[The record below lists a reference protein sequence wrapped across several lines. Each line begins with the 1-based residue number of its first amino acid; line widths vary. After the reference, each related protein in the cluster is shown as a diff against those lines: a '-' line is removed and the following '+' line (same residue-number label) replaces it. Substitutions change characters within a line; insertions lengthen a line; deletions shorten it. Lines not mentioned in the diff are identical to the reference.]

1 MAEYMT
7 PEREEYIAKLEGQ
20 IQAIDS
26 ILKMDSGTVVSAE
39 LRKHLKALKTEA
51 ETVLRKLRSNEF
63 EIAIVG
69 EESSGKSTFANALMG
84 NSILPRAD
92 KRCTYTST
100 RIAYSGDDSEDSAV
114 VSFYTVDEFNFDFWD
129 KLRQLCFPNYEMYS
143 FDTLDYSKYK
153 TIYDNDVPDDVK
165 DRKNTDSI
173 KSDVETI
180 IKHAD
185 KIRQL
190 LGRPEKTFNSEEINH
205 GDLRAYITDEVKAL
219 AVSGVI
225 IYSKQLVGMK
235 NAVIYD
241 VPGFNSP
248 TALHKQQTLNRMKSA
263 DAIIITAKGDE
274 PSITE
279 GPLKILQESDDDGN
293 LLQDKLFVFANK
305 IERSTDVKDNI
316 DLIKTQWTNACF
328 VAPNM
333 CDKRIYFGSALAHLQ
348 AKGHCFDPD
357 GSSRALRE
365 FKEKEQYMPA
375 GDGIDA
381 LREGLENY
389 NKTERFEVLKR
400 RINRI
405 KADILKAFSD
415 IRTGNEELAASRSYS
430 AKQVAM
436 VAELIDDIRPKA
448 EKKLLDLKAYIRSY
462 MPAEKPLSK
471 QIITYI
477 TDNVTTEHY
486 SVSDELLDHAKKHTP
501 YIGNHDDVGRI
512 ESKIREMKFKEMY
525 EDFSQNVINI
535 ADKHHTEYSAQI
547 LDIILNAM
555 GVDTSSPYREELAES
570 LKDEVSAFRS
580 DLISSDHS
588 NEFYYQSLIERFS
601 RYIYQILITS
611 QYSAE
616 RLREFYD
623 SIDNFYSL
631 SVFYKKPDCQD
642 DLAYIDIAP
651 KDQPLCMM
659 LLFHHYLNAADN
671 IRLLMNDIMRISGIR
686 EVPDE
691 VSKLIEKALSAT
703 GGKTEAIVEEITKVV
718 DKAGQA
724 TPDNII
730 NVINPVLRRFYESN
744 EPCSVANKE
753 AFTQYYERY
762 HSSIR
767 GGKLYSVDDFRVDF
781 DVDIQILQDV
791 LVNAFVRAISMEKP
805 FVAREAKS
813 IDDIIDDIKSKSFG
827 AFLSANFYK
836 IKYKETQLLD
846 KQHREQEQNAAI
858 IQAISGILNSLGN

>member
-39 LRKHLKALKTEA
+39 LRKQLKALKSEA
-51 ETVLRKLRSNEF
+51 ETVLRKLRNNEF

-69 EESSGKSTFANALMG
+69 LEKAGKSTFANALME
-84 NSILPRAD
+84 NNLLPTKD
-92 KRCTYTST
+92 LRCTFTST
-100 RIAYSGDDSEDSAV
+100 QIEYSGDDKDDSAT
-114 VSFYTVDEFNFDFWD
+114 VSFYTADEFDKDFKD
-129 KLRQLCFPNYEMYS
+129 KLCKLGFPNYERYS
-143 FDTLDYSKYK
+143 FDTIDEKQYLN
-153 TIYDNDVPDDVK
+153 IYESEVSDEK
-165 DRKNTDSI
+165 KRLYGDSI
-173 KSDVETI
+173 HEDILAI
-180 IKHAD
+180 IRNVD
-185 KIRQL
+185 SLSEL
-190 LGRPEKTFNSEEINH
+190 LGRPAIPFGADRINSGELE
-205 GDLRAYITDEVKAL
+205 AYITDEAKARAVKQ
-219 AVSGVI
+219 VVI
-225 IYSKQLVGMK
+225 RSKKLNEMK
-235 NAVIYD
+235 NAIIFD

-248 TALHKQQTLNRMKSA
+248 TELHKIQTLERMKSA
-263 DAIIITAKGDE
+263 DAIIVVANGVS
-274 PSITE
+274 PSLTGE
-279 GPLKILQESDDDGN
+279 SLKILRESDDEGN
-293 LLQDKLFVFANK
+293 PLNDKLFVFANK
-305 IERSTDVKDNI
+305 TEGARDISKNI
-316 DLIKTQWTNACF
+316 SDTFNEWISKGF
-328 VAPNM
+328 VAQAN
-333 CDKRIYFGSALAHLQ
+333 KHRIIFGSALAHLQ
-348 AKGHCFDPD
+348 AAGLDPD
-357 GSSRALRE
+357 DRTLRS
-365 FKEKEQYMPA
+365 FKERESEMPN
-375 GDGIDA
+375 GDGVEAMRKILADYN
-381 LREGLENY
+381 EN
-389 NKTERFEVLKR
+389 ERFEVLKR

-415 IRTGNEELAASRSYS
+415 IRTGNEELATSRSYS
-430 AKQVAM
+430 AEQIAM
-436 VAELIDDIRPKA
+436 VAELIDDIRPSA
-448 EKKLLDLKAYIRSY
+448 EKKLLDLKAEIRSY
-462 MPAEKPLSK
+462 MPTEQPLSK

-486 SVSDELLDHAKKHTP
+486 SVSDELLDHVKKHTP
-501 YIGNHDDVGRI
+501 FIGNHDDVGRI
-512 ESKIREMKFKEMY
+512 EATIREMKFKEMY

-547 LDIILNAM
+547 LDIILDAM

-570 LKDEVSAFRS
+570 LKGEVSAFRS

-588 NEFYYQSLIERFS
+588 NELYYQSLIERFS

-631 SVFYKKPDCQD
+631 SVFYKKPDCED

-671 IRLLMNDIMRISGIR
+671 IRLLMTDISRISGIR
-686 EVPDE
+686 EMPE
-691 VSKLIEKALSAT
+691 EITKIAEKAFSAT
-703 GGKTEAIVEEITKVV
+703 GGNKETIIEMVTKKAANIV
-718 DKAGQA
+718 DKSDDFRVNLVKQA
-724 TPDNII
+724 LSQ
-730 NVINPVLRRFYESN
+730 VIESN

-767 GGKLYSVDDFRVDF
+767 GGKLYSVEDFRADF

-813 IDDIIDDIKSKSFG
+813 IDDIIDYIKSKSFG

-846 KQHREQEQNAAI
+846 KQRREQEQNAAI
-858 IQAISGILNSLGN
+858 IQAISGILDSLAN

>member
-39 LRKHLKALKTEA
+39 LRKQLKALKSEA
-51 ETVLRKLRSNEF
+51 ETVLRKLRNNEF

-69 EESSGKSTFANALMG
+69 LEKAGKSTFANALME
-84 NSILPRAD
+84 NNLLPTKD
-92 KRCTYTST
+92 LRCTFTST
-100 RIAYSGDDSEDSAV
+100 QIEYSGDDKEDSAT
-114 VSFYTVDEFNFDFWD
+114 VSFYTADEFDKDFKD
-129 KLRQLCFPNYEMYS
+129 KLCKLGFPNYERYS
-143 FDTLDYSKYK
+143 FDTISEKQYLN
-153 TIYDNDVPDDVK
+153 IYESEVSDEK
-165 DRKNTDSI
+165 KRLYGDSI
-173 KSDVETI
+173 HEDILAI
-180 IKHAD
+180 IRNVD
-185 KIRQL
+185 SLSEL
-190 LGRPEKTFNSEEINH
+190 LGRPAIPFGADRINSGELE
-205 GDLRAYITDEVKAL
+205 AYITDEAKARAVKQ
-219 AVSGVI
+219 VVI
-225 IYSKQLVGMK
+225 RSKKLNEMK
-235 NAVIYD
+235 NAIIFD

-248 TALHKQQTLNRMKSA
+248 TELHKIQTLERMKSA
-263 DAIIITAKGDE
+263 DAIIVVANGVS
-274 PSITE
+274 PSLTGE
-279 GPLKILQESDDDGN
+279 SLKILRESDDEGN
-293 LLQDKLFVFANK
+293 PLNDKLFVFANK
-305 IERSTDVKDNI
+305 TEGARDISKNI
-316 DLIKTQWTNACF
+316 SDTFNEWISKGF
-328 VAPNM
+328 VAQAN
-333 CDKRIYFGSALAHLQ
+333 KHRIIFGSALAHLQ
-348 AKGHCFDPD
+348 AAGLDPD
-357 GSSRALRE
+357 DRTLRS
-365 FKEKEQYMPA
+365 FKERESEMPN
-375 GDGIDA
+375 GDGVEAMRKILADYN
-381 LREGLENY
+381 EN
-389 NKTERFEVLKR
+389 ERFEVLKR

-415 IRTGNEELAASRSYS
+415 IRTGNEELATSRSYS
-430 AKQVAM
+430 AEQIAM
-436 VAELIDDIRPKA
+436 VAELIDDIRPSA
-448 EKKLLDLKAYIRSY
+448 EKKLLDLKAEIRSY
-462 MPAEKPLSK
+462 MPTEQPLSK

-486 SVSDELLDHAKKHTP
+486 SVSDELLDYVKKHTP
-501 YIGNHDDVGRI
+501 FIGNHDDVGRI
-512 ESKIREMKFKEMY
+512 EATIREMKFKEMY

-547 LDIILNAM
+547 LNIILDAM
-555 GVDTSSPYREELAES
+555 GVDTNSPYREELAES
-570 LKDEVSAFRS
+570 LKGEVSAFRS

-588 NEFYYQSLIERFS
+588 NELYYQSLIERFS

-631 SVFYKKPDCQD
+631 SVFYKKPDCED

-671 IRLLMNDIMRISGIR
+671 IRLLMTDISRISGIR
-686 EVPDE
+686 EVPE
-691 VSKLIEKALSAT
+691 EITKIAEKAFSAT
-703 GGKTEAIVEEITKVV
+703 GGNKETIIEMVTKKAANIV
-718 DKAGQA
+718 DKSDDFRVNLVKQA
-724 TPDNII
+724 LSQ
-730 NVINPVLRRFYESN
+730 VVESN

-767 GGKLYSVDDFRVDF
+767 GGKLYSVEDFRADF

-813 IDDIIDDIKSKSFG
+813 IDDIIDYIKSKSFG

-846 KQHREQEQNAAI
+846 KQRREQEQNAAI
-858 IQAISGILNSLGN
+858 IQAISGILDSLAN

>member
-1 MAEYMT
+1 MVEYMT

-26 ILKMDSGTVVSAE
+26 ILKMDSGTVVSTE
-39 LRKHLKALKTEA
+39 LRKQLKALKTEA
-51 ETVLRKLRSNEF
+51 ETVLRKLRNNEF

-69 EESSGKSTFANALMG
+69 LEKAGKSTFANALME
-84 NSILPRAD
+84 NNLLPTKD
-92 KRCTYTST
+92 LRCTFTST
-100 RIAYSGDDSEDSAV
+100 QIEYSGDDKDDSAT
-114 VSFYTVDEFNFDFWD
+114 VSFYTADEFDKDFKD
-129 KLRQLCFPNYEMYS
+129 KLCKLGFPNYERYS
-143 FDTLDYSKYK
+143 FDTIDEKQYLNVYESEVSDEKK
-153 TIYDNDVPDDVK
+153 RLYD
-165 DRKNTDSI
+165 DSI
-173 KSDVETI
+173 HEDILAI
-180 IKHAD
+180 IRNVD
-185 KIRQL
+185 SLSEL
-190 LGRPEKTFNSEEINH
+190 LGRPAIPFGADRINSGELE
-205 GDLRAYITDEVKAL
+205 AYITDEAKARAVKQ
-219 AVSGVI
+219 VVI
-225 IYSKQLVGMK
+225 RSKKLNEMK
-235 NAVIYD
+235 NAIIFD

-248 TALHKQQTLNRMKSA
+248 TELHKIQTLERMKSA
-263 DAIIITAKGDE
+263 DAIIVVANGVS
-274 PSITE
+274 PSLTGE
-279 GPLKILQESDDDGN
+279 SLKILRESDDEGN
-293 LLQDKLFVFANK
+293 PLNDKLFVFANK
-305 IERSTDVKDNI
+305 TEGARDISKNI
-316 DLIKTQWTNACF
+316 SDTFNEWISKGF
-328 VAPNM
+328 VAQAN
-333 CDKRIYFGSALAHLQ
+333 KHRIIFGSALAHLQ
-348 AKGHCFDPD
+348 EAGLDPD
-357 GSSRALRE
+357 NRTLRS
-365 FKEKEQYMPA
+365 FKERENEMPN
-375 GDGIDA
+375 GDGVEAMRKILSDYN
-381 LREGLENY
+381 EN
-389 NKTERFEVLKR
+389 ERFEVLKR

-405 KADILKAFSD
+405 KADILKAFSV
-415 IRTGNEELAASRSYS
+415 IRTGNEELATSRSYS
-430 AKQVAM
+430 AEQVAM
-436 VAELIDDIRPKA
+436 VAELIDDIRPSA
-448 EKKLLDLKAYIRSY
+448 EKKLLDLKAEIRSY
-462 MPAEKPLSK
+462 MPTEQPLSK

-486 SVSDELLDHAKKHTP
+486 SVSDELLDHVKKHTP
-501 YIGNHDDVGRI
+501 FIGNHDDVGRI
-512 ESKIREMKFKEMY
+512 EATIREKKFKEMY

-547 LDIILNAM
+547 LNIILDAM
-555 GVDTSSPYREELAES
+555 GVDTSSPYREELADS
-570 LKDEVSAFRS
+570 LKCEVSAFRS

-588 NEFYYQSLIERFS
+588 NELYYQSLIERFS

-631 SVFYKKPDCQD
+631 SVFYKKPDCED

-671 IRLLMNDIMRISGIR
+671 IRLLMTDISRISGIR

-691 VSKLIEKALSAT
+691 VSKLVEKALSAT
-703 GGKTEAIVEEITKVV
+703 GGKTKAIVEEISKVV
-718 DKAGQA
+718 DKAGHA
-724 TPDNII
+724 TPDNLIS
-730 NVINPVLRRFYESN
+730 VIKPVLRKFYESN

-767 GGKLYSVDDFRVDF
+767 GGKLYSVDDFRADF

-813 IDDIIDDIKSKSFG
+813 IDDIIDYIKSKSFG

-846 KQHREQEQNAAI
+846 KQRREQEQNAAI
-858 IQAISGILNSLGN
+858 IQAISGILDSLAN